1 MDEAAR
7 LATLRSKF
15 VLDTAPDDT
24 LDALVSMCAEMFDVP
39 VALVSLVD
47 ERRQWFKARK
57 NFDATQTGRAE
68 SFCAWTTLCIER
80 KVLVVRDATADEKFK
95 DNPMVTGDPGVRFY
109 AGAPLVVDD
118 VVLGALCLI
127 DFEPHPDEKFFDEAA
142 ARRLR
147 AVAQTVATHL
157 ARPSFGAWL
166 GAAIDTV
173 REGVLLL
180 EHAAAGEEKEKG
192 KEEENARGVFDSV
205 DEYMATEMLRDAP
218 SREIRDSRFEPGVP
232 RATNTVVF
240 ANAAAKRMLRADVD
254 DVDVRNQKWG
264 ETRRATGT
272 EPPPSSSPMSRVF
285 RNPSEE
291 SFVPRVPRGVEGLDL
306 VRAFPGPPETAATL
320 ARVSALL
327 AKDAARRRSRRAGE
341 RGEVCENT
349 EALMQGKARRSRE
362 RSREHSS
369 QSRSASTK
377 SIPMD
382 TEDES
387 VSGESG
393 GRVREDLGTTSE
405 RLRKCAPAAP
415 MAPVEIDADFVD
427 GRRRV
432 ELSFTNVPMDALGCP
447 ATLVHVRDV
456 TEEHESRRMLM
467 NAKAR
472 SDAAVEAKSS
482 FLANTSH
489 EIRTPLNAIIA
500 GSELL
505 GEITEGLSGDQVE
518 LIDMVTRAGKSLLAI
533 VNDVLDFSKI
543 EADKLTLEHRP
554 FVLENCVD
562 LSFEMQSIKA
572 NAKEL
577 VLNYSIDDS
586 VPWGLVGDEARL
598 RQVVTNLISN
608 AVKFTP
614 ERGSVVLRVRALEE
628 HEDSRDV
635 LYASTATR
643 GGDAGKRGRGAMER
657 SAGDDA
663 QSPPE
668 EDRRSTKSR
677 RSFGS
682 RGDAEE
688 REERAPDVALER
700 ARTHSTH
707 RPHAKKNGDASKE
720 EDDDSHVR
728 LLFEVTDTGAGL
740 SPRDRASLFTAF
752 EQVNKSRTRREG
764 GTGLGLVI
772 SMRLVRLM
780 GGDMAATSEGRGKG
794 SRFAFVVRLRRRDAP
809 PKNAQKR
816 GVSKNSREM
825 TRTGSSGS
833 FDGRRS
839 LEGLEPSSGILRGR
853 RVDVISTCASFRH
866 SADFFISG
874 AGFETHFPSPEET
887 AELVGAAA
895 RGEPLRLFFGDE
907 PPAAI
912 LVDREFA
919 PRSALAPDLFSCETT
934 MMETDAS
941 AHVRVESRLLDA
953 CDEFVGA
960 LRAEREKANA
970 NDAGAENGAGRKAT
984 SPPSVLVLTFAPTA
998 CDVGIPGEVS
1008 IVTKPL
1014 VNGKFQRWVEG
1025 LVARHAGD
1033 AANATANARWDA
1045 KHARV
1050 FEGGANGNGFG
1061 SDGGVGVA
1069 TEGPFVGAPSSTL
1082 ENVAVGSPPPRLL
1095 GGFGS
1100 KTSPPGGGGFGSLQ
1114 KRGSLV
1120 NLAALETRADE
1131 TEVSDLDPE
1140 AKRRVRVLLAED
1152 NAVNQKVAT
1161 KILHALGFF
1170 CAVACDGEQAVARF
1184 VEHAERGEPFD
1195 VVLMDLQMPVMDG
1208 VEAARAILGREVSF
1222 GAAKP
1227 KIFALTAD
1235 VAASVIQ
1242 ECRDAGMD
1250 GFLGK
1255 PIDRVRLGRVMRDV
1269 TKWVAKGR
1277 PEAFHAERTWE
1288 VA

>member
-1 MDEAAR
+1 VDEAAR

-95 DNPMVTGDPGVRFY
+95 DNPIVTGDPGVRFY

-127 DFEPHPDEKFFDEAA
+127 DFEPHLDEKFFDEAA

-157 ARPSFGAWL
+157 ARPSFGTWL

-180 EHAAAGEEKEKG
+180 EHAAAGKEKDKG
-192 KEEENARGVFDSV
+192 KEEREELTHGVFDSV

-218 SREIRDSRFEPGVP
+218 TRVEIRDFGRFEPGLP
-232 RATNTVVF
+232 GATNTVVF
-240 ANAAAKRMLRADVD
+240 ANAAAKRMLRADVNY
-254 DVDVRNQKWG
+254 VDVRNQKWG
-264 ETRRATGT
+264 EKRRATGT
-272 EPPPSSSPMSRVF
+272 EPPPPPSPISRMF

-341 RGEVCENT
+341 HGEVCENT
-349 EALMQGKARRSRE
+349 EALMQGKARKSQE
-362 RSREHSS
+362 QSREHSS
-369 QSRSASTK
+369 QSQSLARSASTK

-382 TEDES
+382 TEGES

-405 RLRKCAPAAP
+405 RLRKCAPATP

-505 GEITEGLSGDQVE
+505 GEITEGLTGDQVE
-518 LIDMVTRAGKSLLAI
+518 LIDMVTRAGKTLLSI

-643 GGDAGKRGRGAMER
+643 GGDAGKRGRRAMER

-663 QSPPE
+663 ASPE

-682 RGDAEE
+682 RGDALE
-688 REERAPDVALER
+688 REERVPDVARDSR
-700 ARTHSTH
+700 ARTHSMH
-707 RPHAKKNGDASKE
+707 HPHAIGHASKE

-794 SRFAFVVRLRRRDAP
+794 SRFAFVVRLRRRDAQ
-809 PKNAQKR
+809 PKNAR
-816 GVSKNSREM
+816 GKSKNSREM
-825 TRTGSSGS
+825 TRTLSSGS

-853 RVDVISTCASFRH
+853 RVDVISTCASFCH

-874 AGFETHFPSPEET
+874 AGLETNFPSPEET

-895 RGEPLRLFFGDE
+895 RGEPLRFFFGDE

-919 PRSALAPDLFSCETT
+919 PRSAFAPDLFSCET
-934 MMETDAS
+934 MVMENDAS
-941 AHVRVESRLLDA
+941 AHARVESRLLDA

-960 LRAEREKANA
+960 LRAEREKANE
-970 NDAGAENGAGRKAT
+970 NDAGAFSAT

-1025 LVARHAGD
+1025 LVARHTGD

-1050 FEGGANGNGFG
+1050 CEGGASGFG
-1061 SDGGVGVA
+1061 VTDGDVA
-1069 TEGPFVGAPSSTL
+1069 TEGVRALTPSSPR
-1082 ENVAVGSPPPRLL
+1082 NFAVGSQPADL
-1095 GGFGS
+1095 GFGS
-1100 KTSPPGGGGFGSLQ
+1100 KTSPPRGGKFGSLQ

-1170 CAVACDGEQAVARF
+1170 CAVAGDGEQAVARF

-1208 VEAARAILGREVSF
+1208 VEAARAILGREVGEV

-1255 PIDRVRLGRVMRDV
+1255 PIDRVRLGRVLRDV

-1288 VA
+1288 VT

>member
-24 LDALVSMCAEMFDVP
+24 LDALVDMCAEMFDVP

-57 NFDATQTGRAE
+57 NFDGLQTGRAE
-68 SFCAWTTLCIER
+68 SFCAWTALCIER
-80 KVLVVRDATADEKFK
+80 KVLVVRDATVDGKFK
-95 DNPMVTGDPGVRFY
+95 DNPLVTGDPGVRFY

-127 DFEPHPDEKFFDEAA
+127 DFEPHEDEGFFDEDA

-147 AVAQTVATHL
+147 AVARTVAAHL
-157 ARPSFGAWL
+157 ARPCFGAWL
-166 GAAIDTV
+166 GAAVDTV

-180 EHAAAGEEKEKG
+180 EHAEKRERF
-192 KEEENARGVFDSV
+192 NQ
-205 DEYMATEMLRDAP
+205 DEYAAAATLRDAP
-218 SREIRDSRFEPGVP
+218 
-232 RATNTVVF
+232 RAAAGTVVF
-240 ANAAAKRMLRADVD
+240 ANAAAKQMLRAEPLAGQARGSECCPSADIS
-254 DVDVRNQKWG
+254 G
-264 ETRRATGT
+264 METCDATGA
-272 EPPPSSSPMSRVF
+272 EAPAPPPVSGLSRNF
-285 RNPSEE
+285 SEE
-291 SFVPRVPRGVEGLDL
+291 SFVPRPSPGVEGLDL
-306 VRAFPGPPETAATL
+306 VRAFPGPPETAVTL
-320 ARVSALL
+320 KRVSELL
-327 AKDAARRRSRRAGE
+327 AQDAARRRSYRAAE
-341 RGEVCENT
+341 RIEVCENT
-349 EALMQGKARRSRE
+349 EALMQGKARK
-362 RSREHSS
+362 EHSAKS
-369 QSRSASTK
+369 LSLARSESTK
-377 SIPMD
+377 SMLMD
-382 TEDES
+382 SKDASLEA
-387 VSGESG
+387 VSGERDDDDAGYVTPEKQRGSA
-393 GRVREDLGTTSE
+393 V
-405 RLRKCAPAAP
+405 APL
-415 MAPVEIDADFVD
+415 APVEIDADFVD

-456 TEEHESRRMLM
+456 TEEHESRRLLM
-467 NAKAR
+467 CAKVR

-505 GEITEGLSGDQVE
+505 GEISEGMSGDQAE
-518 LIDMVTRAGKSLLAI
+518 LVDMVTRAGKSLLTI

-628 HEDSRDV
+628 DEDTLDV
-635 LYASTATR
+635 LYATTATR
-643 GGDAGKRGRGAMER
+643 GGDAGKRGRGAMEGC
-657 SAGDDA
+657 AGDDRS
-663 QSPPE
+663 SPSE
-668 EDRRSTKSR
+668 ELRRLTKCTNRGSR
-677 RSFGS
+677 RSLGS
-682 RGDAEE
+682 RGDDDPGIP
-688 REERAPDVALER
+688 ERAPAVRNLE
-700 ARTHSTH
+700 TSTRSKH
-707 RPHAKKNGDASKE
+707 RASKE
-720 EDDDSHVR
+720 EDDRASVR
-728 LLFEVTDTGAGL
+728 LLFEVTDTGVGL
-740 SPRDRASLFTAF
+740 SSRDRASLFTAF
-752 EQVNKSRTRREG
+752 EQVNKTRTRREG

-780 GGDMAATSEGRGKG
+780 GGDMAVTSEGRGKG
-794 SRFAFVVRLRRRDAP
+794 SRFAFVVRLRRRDEP
-809 PKNAQKR
+809 PKKQR
-816 GVSKNSREM
+816 GVPKKGAEKGL
-825 TRTGSSGS
+825 TRTSS

-839 LEGLEPSSGILRGR
+839 LEGVAPSSGVLRGR
-853 RVDVISTCASFRH
+853 RVDVISTCASFCH

-874 AGFETHFPSPEET
+874 AGLETYFPSPEEV
-887 AELVGAAA
+887 AETVGAAA
-895 RGEPLRLFFGDE
+895 RGDAPRAGAS
-907 PPAAI
+907 PPACAI
-912 LVDREFA
+912 LVDREFT
-919 PRSALAPDLFSCETT
+919 PRSAFAPDLVACDGFQPEA
-934 MMETDAS
+934 DA
-941 AHVRVESRLLDA
+941 RLESRLLNA

-960 LRAEREKANA
+960 LSAARADGSRVAR
-970 NDAGAENGAGRKAT
+970 AGTT
-984 SPPSVLVLTFAPTA
+984 SPPSVLVLTFAPNA
-998 CDVGIPGEVS
+998 CNVGILGEASV
-1008 IVTKPL
+1008 VTKPL

-1033 AANATANARWDA
+1033 AANGPANARWDA
-1045 KHARV
+1045 KHASLG
-1050 FEGGANGNGFG
+1050 EGGAIDSGASFAFGVAERLASTNGGERTLSRPFE
-1061 SDGGVGVA
+1061 SSPGVGKKPL
-1069 TEGPFVGAPSSTL
+1069 T
-1082 ENVAVGSPPPRLL
+1082 
-1095 GGFGS
+1095 
-1100 KTSPPGGGGFGSLQ
+1100 GGGFGSLQ

-1120 NLAALETRADE
+1120 NLAALETHAEE

-1152 NAVNQKVAT
+1152 NVVNQKIAT
-1161 KILHALGFF
+1161 KILHALGFV
-1170 CAVACDGEQAVARF
+1170 CAVAGDGEQAVARF

-1208 VEAARAILGREVSF
+1208 MEAARAILSRAQERV
-1222 GAAKP
+1222 AKP

-1235 VAASVIQ
+1235 VATSVIE

-1269 TKWVAKGR
+1269 TKWVTKGR
-1277 PEAFHAERTWE
+1277 PDAFHAERTWE
-1288 VA
+1288 VL

>member
-24 LDALVSMCAEMFDVP
+24 LDALVDMCAEMFDVP

-57 NFDATQTGRAE
+57 NFDGLQTGRAE
-68 SFCAWTTLCIER
+68 SFCAWTALCIER
-80 KVLVVRDATADEKFK
+80 KVLVVRDATVDGKFK
-95 DNPMVTGDPGVRFY
+95 DNPLVTGDPGVRFY

-127 DFEPHPDEKFFDEAA
+127 DFEPHEDEGFFDEDA

-147 AVAQTVATHL
+147 AVARTVAAHL
-157 ARPSFGAWL
+157 ARPCFGAWL
-166 GAAIDTV
+166 GAAVDTV

-180 EHAAAGEEKEKG
+180 EHAEKRERF
-192 KEEENARGVFDSV
+192 NQ
-205 DEYMATEMLRDAP
+205 DEYAAAATLRDAP
-218 SREIRDSRFEPGVP
+218 
-232 RATNTVVF
+232 RAAAGTVVF
-240 ANAAAKRMLRADVD
+240 ANAAAKQMLRAEPLAGQARGSECCPSADIS
-254 DVDVRNQKWG
+254 G
-264 ETRRATGT
+264 METCDATGA
-272 EPPPSSSPMSRVF
+272 EAPAPPPVSGLSRNF
-285 RNPSEE
+285 SEE
-291 SFVPRVPRGVEGLDL
+291 SFVPRPSPGVEGLDL
-306 VRAFPGPPETAATL
+306 VRAFPGPPETAVTL
-320 ARVSALL
+320 ERVSELL
-327 AKDAARRRSRRAGE
+327 AQDAARRRSYRAAE
-341 RGEVCENT
+341 RIEVCENT
-349 EALMQGKARRSRE
+349 EALMQGKARK
-362 RSREHSS
+362 EHSAKS
-369 QSRSASTK
+369 LSLARSESTK
-377 SIPMD
+377 SMLMD
-382 TEDES
+382 SKDASLEA
-387 VSGESG
+387 VSGERDDDDAGYVTPLKKQRGSA
-393 GRVREDLGTTSE
+393 V
-405 RLRKCAPAAP
+405 APL
-415 MAPVEIDADFVD
+415 APVEIDADFVD

-456 TEEHESRRMLM
+456 TEEHESRRLLM
-467 NAKAR
+467 CAKVR

-505 GEITEGLSGDQVE
+505 GEISEGMSGDQAE
-518 LIDMVTRAGKSLLAI
+518 LVDMVTRAGKSLLTI

-628 HEDSRDV
+628 DEDTLDV
-635 LYASTATR
+635 LYATTATR
-643 GGDAGKRGRGAMER
+643 GGDAGKRGRGAMEGC
-657 SAGDDA
+657 AGDDRS
-663 QSPPE
+663 SPSE
-668 EDRRSTKSR
+668 ELRRLTKCTNRGSR
-677 RSFGS
+677 RSLGS
-682 RGDAEE
+682 RGDDDPGIP
-688 REERAPDVALER
+688 ERAPAVRNLE
-700 ARTHSTH
+700 TSTRSKH
-707 RPHAKKNGDASKE
+707 RASKE
-720 EDDDSHVR
+720 EDDRASVR
-728 LLFEVTDTGAGL
+728 LLFEVTDTGVGL
-740 SPRDRASLFTAF
+740 SSRDRASLFTAF
-752 EQVNKSRTRREG
+752 EQVNKTRTRREG

-780 GGDMAATSEGRGKG
+780 GGDMAVTSEGRGKG
-794 SRFAFVVRLRRRDAP
+794 SRFAFVVRLRRRDEP
-809 PKNAQKR
+809 PKKQR
-816 GVSKNSREM
+816 GVPKKGAEKGL
-825 TRTGSSGS
+825 TRTSS

-839 LEGLEPSSGILRGR
+839 LEGLAPSSGVLRGR
-853 RVDVISTCASFRH
+853 RVDVISTCASFCH

-874 AGFETHFPSPEET
+874 AGLETYFPSPEEV
-887 AELVGAAA
+887 AETVGAAA
-895 RGEPLRLFFGDE
+895 RGDAPRAGAS
-907 PPAAI
+907 PPACAI
-912 LVDREFA
+912 LIDREFM
-919 PRSALAPDLFSCETT
+919 PRSAFAPDLVACDGFQPEA
-934 MMETDAS
+934 DA
-941 AHVRVESRLLDA
+941 RLESRLLNA

-960 LRAEREKANA
+960 LSAARADGSRVAR
-970 NDAGAENGAGRKAT
+970 AGTT
-984 SPPSVLVLTFAPTA
+984 SPPSVLVLTFAPNA
-998 CDVGIPGEVS
+998 CNVGILGEASV
-1008 IVTKPL
+1008 VTKPL

-1025 LVARHAGD
+1025 LVVRHAGD
-1033 AANATANARWDA
+1033 AANGPANARWDA
-1045 KHARV
+1045 KHASLG
-1050 FEGGANGNGFG
+1050 EGGAIDSGASFAFGVAERLASTNGGERTLSRPFE
-1061 SDGGVGVA
+1061 SSPGVGKKPL
-1069 TEGPFVGAPSSTL
+1069 T
-1082 ENVAVGSPPPRLL
+1082 
-1095 GGFGS
+1095 
-1100 KTSPPGGGGFGSLQ
+1100 GGGFGSLQ

-1120 NLAALETRADE
+1120 NLAALETHAEE

-1152 NAVNQKVAT
+1152 NAVNQKIAT
-1161 KILHALGFF
+1161 KILHALGFV
-1170 CAVACDGEQAVARF
+1170 CAVAGDGEQAVARF

-1208 VEAARAILGREVSF
+1208 MEAARAILSRAQERV
-1222 GAAKP
+1222 AKP

-1235 VAASVIQ
+1235 VATSVIE

-1269 TKWVAKGR
+1269 TKWVTKGR
-1277 PEAFHAERTWE
+1277 PDAFHAERTWE
-1288 VA
+1288 VL

>member
-24 LDALVSMCAEMFDVP
+24 LDALVDMCAEMFDVP

-57 NFDATQTGRAE
+57 NFDGLQTGRAE
-68 SFCAWTTLCIER
+68 SFCAWTALCIER
-80 KVLVVRDATADEKFK
+80 KVLVVRDATVDGKFK
-95 DNPMVTGDPGVRFY
+95 DNPLVTGDPGVRFY

-127 DFEPHPDEKFFDEAA
+127 DFEPHEDEGFFDEDA

-147 AVAQTVATHL
+147 AVARTVAAHL
-157 ARPSFGAWL
+157 ARPCFGAWL
-166 GAAIDTV
+166 GAAVDTV

-180 EHAAAGEEKEKG
+180 EHAEKRE
-192 KEEENARGVFDSV
+192 RFSQ
-205 DEYMATEMLRDAP
+205 DEYAAAATLRDAP
-218 SREIRDSRFEPGVP
+218 
-232 RATNTVVF
+232 RAASGTVVF
-240 ANAAAKRMLRADVD
+240 ANAAAKRMLRAEPLAGQARGGECCPSADVS
-254 DVDVRNQKWG
+254 G
-264 ETRRATGT
+264 METCDATGA
-272 EPPPSSSPMSRVF
+272 EAPAPPPVSGLSRNF
-285 RNPSEE
+285 SEE
-291 SFVPRVPRGVEGLDL
+291 SFVPRPSPGVEGLDL
-306 VRAFPGPPETAATL
+306 VRAFPGPPETAVTL
-320 ARVSALL
+320 ERVSELL
-327 AKDAARRRSRRAGE
+327 AQDAARRRSYRAAE
-341 RGEVCENT
+341 RIEVCENT
-349 EALMQGKARRSRE
+349 EALMQGKARK
-362 RSREHSS
+362 EHSAKS
-369 QSRSASTK
+369 LSLARSESTK
-377 SIPMD
+377 SMLMD
-382 TEDES
+382 SKDASLEA
-387 VSGESG
+387 VSGERDDDDAGYVTPLKKQRGSA
-393 GRVREDLGTTSE
+393 V
-405 RLRKCAPAAP
+405 APL
-415 MAPVEIDADFVD
+415 APVEIDADFVD

-456 TEEHESRRMLM
+456 TEERESRRLLM
-467 NAKAR
+467 CAKVR

-505 GEITEGLSGDQVE
+505 GEISEGMSGDQAE
-518 LIDMVTRAGKSLLAI
+518 LVDMVTRAGKSLLTI

-543 EADKLTLEHRP
+543 EADKLTLDHRP
-554 FVLENCVD
+554 FVLEDCVD

-614 ERGSVVLRVRALEE
+614 ERGSVELRVRALEE
-628 HEDSRDV
+628 HEETRDV
-635 LYASTATR
+635 LYAVAVTR
-643 GGDAGKRGRGAMER
+643 GGDAGKRGRGAMEGL
-657 SAGDDA
+657 AGDDGV
-663 QSPPE
+663 SPPE
-668 EDRRSTKSR
+668 ELRRLAKCTNRGPR
-677 RSFGS
+677 RLSGS
-682 RGDAEE
+682 RGDDDALPAA
-688 REERAPDVALER
+688 RASGVAVLETS
-700 ARTHSTH
+700 THSQH
-707 RPHAKKNGDASKE
+707 RDTEGAIASQG
-720 EDDDSHVR
+720 EDDRAHVR

-740 SPRDRASLFTAF
+740 SRRDVASLFTAF
-752 EQVNKSRTRREG
+752 EQVNKTRTRREG

-794 SRFAFVVRLRRRDAP
+794 SRFAFVVRLRRRDEP
-809 PKNAQKR
+809 PKRALPKPTNGAATTR
-816 GVSKNSREM
+816 GS
-825 TRTGSSGS
+825 S

-839 LEGLEPSSGILRGR
+839 LEGLAPSSGVLRGR
-853 RVDVISTCASFRH
+853 RVDVISTCASFRN
-866 SADFFISG
+866 SADFFIKG
-874 AGFETHFPSPEET
+874 AGLETNFPSEEEV
-887 AELVGAAA
+887 AEMVGAAA
-895 RGEPLRLFFGDE
+895 RGDAPRLAEDAA
-907 PPAAI
+907 AAI
-912 LVDREFA
+912 VVDREFV
-919 PRSALAPDLFSCETT
+919 PRSAFAPDLIEPGRISCDAQEAET
-934 MMETDAS
+934 AS
-941 AHVRVESRLLDA
+941 ASRVEAKLLDA

-960 LRAEREKANA
+960 MRAARARA
-970 NDAGAENGAGRKAT
+970 PPGGVGTT

-998 CDVGIPGEVS
+998 CDVGVPGEASV
-1008 IVTKPL
+1008 VTKPL
-1014 VNGKFQRWVEG
+1014 VNGKFRRWVEG
-1025 LVARHAGD
+1025 LVDRHAGD
-1033 AANATANARWDA
+1033 AANGPANARWDA
-1045 KHARV
+1045 ERATLDGDGGASSNAGAAAKFA
-1050 FEGGANGNGFG
+1050 FGANGGVNGAADSSPSLGDASRTGFG
-1061 SDGGVGVA
+1061 S
-1069 TEGPFVGAPSSTL
+1069 F
-1082 ENVAVGSPPPRLL
+1082 
-1095 GGFGS
+1095 
-1100 KTSPPGGGGFGSLQ
+1100 K

-1120 NLAALETRADE
+1120 NLAALETRAEE
-1131 TEVSDLDPE
+1131 TGVSALDPG

-1152 NAVNQKVAT
+1152 NAVNQKIAT

-1170 CAVACDGEQAVARF
+1170 CAVAGDGEQAVARF

-1208 VEAARAILGREVSF
+1208 VEAARAILSRSERR
-1222 GAAKP
+1222 AAKP

-1235 VAASVIQ
+1235 VATSVIQ
-1242 ECRDAGMD
+1242 ECRDVGMD

-1269 TKWVAKGR
+1269 TKWVIQGR